1 MLNNK
6 ISTKTKLF
14 LFVLNTKTT
23 FNKNI
28 INKFLFGSYMKKV
41 LFSNNTLNFFL
52 LKFIKLIYTFN
63 IEKRHI
69 LLIFS
74 ENISVYFMLQLT
86 NAFLKNQ
93 RRISLINEKSWY
105 NGNLK
110 NTIVFEKQLLKKKT
124 FDLLTGFNFK
134 PELVVIF
141 GLNNDFIIKDLIYFN
156 LPFIL
161 LGFKK
166 INLNINKTYY
176 FIPFNCIDE
185 NIIFIF
191 IIKYAFLY
199 KW

>member
-6 ISTKTKLF
+6 VSTKTKLF

-28 INKFLFGSYMKKV
+28 INKFLFGSYMKKM
-41 LFSNNTLNFFL
+41 LFSNNVLNFFL
-52 LKFIKLIYTFN
+52 LKFIKLIYKFN
-63 IEKRHI
+63 VNKRHI

-74 ENISVYFMLQLT
+74 ENISVYFMLQLS
-86 NAFLKNQ
+86 NIFLKNQ
-93 RRISLINEKSWY
+93 RRISFINEKNWY
-105 NGNLK
+105 NGSLK
-110 NTIVFEKQLLKKKT
+110 NIIVFKKQSLKKKY

-134 PELVVIF
+134 PELILIF
-141 GLNNDFIIKDLIYFN
+141 GLNNNFIIKDLIYFN

-161 LGFKK
+161 FGFKK
-166 INLNINKTYY
+166 FNLNINKTYY
-176 FIPFNCIDE
+176 FIPFSCINE
-185 NIIFIF
+185 NIVFVF